1 MPSAGLQEKT
11 MKNKN
16 LGDAGE
22 EIAARYLQGQGFEI
36 LGRNLRYRRGEL
48 DIVAQRRGEL
58 HFIEVRT
65 RSGAF
70 LHPFETIT
78 EQKKAR
84 LRRAAEAY
92 LLDSRNCFR
101 NSDPPPCYFGVIGI
115 DYSSGSP
122 QIECLLDAFC

>member
-1 MPSAGLQEKT
+1 

-22 EIAARYLQGQGFEI
+22 EMAARYLQQQGFEI

-48 DIVAQRRGEL
+48 DIVARRRGEL

-65 RSGAF
+65 RSTAF

-78 EQKKAR
+78 EGKKKS
-84 LRRAAEAY
+84 LRRAAEAW
-92 LLDSRNCFR
+92 LLDPRNGFR
-101 NSDPPPCYFGVIGI
+101 DSDLPPCFFSIIGI
-115 DYSSGSP
+115 DHSSGHP
-122 QIECLLDAFC
+122 EIECLLDAFS